1 MVMFPGELTHSYKIS
16 PKRNE
21 VILFSTR
28 LHESN
33 ICHKVYS
40 DPICEGFDMKEWH
53 FKRLVTYFITKTI
66 ISFTQ
71 LHDYSNC

>member
-28 LHESN
+28 FHKAKH
-33 ICHKVYS
+33 CHAVHG
-40 DPICEGFDMKEWH
+40 DPICEGFDMKE
-53 FKRLVTYFITKTI
+53 
-66 ISFTQ
+66 
-71 LHDYSNC
+71 